1 MNSSFKQSE
10 TDRKVS
16 SMIMVG
22 TIAEVDYK
30 KARVRVKS
38 GDWISAWLPWNSMAG
53 GRVRNWRPPSK
64 DEQVMILSPSGMPEQ
79 GLVIPGLYSNQ
90 HKQANDD
97 KEYITATDYPDGA
110 REHYDHQDHSFVLNV
125 PSGGEIVLTIGETT
139 LTLKAD
145 GTTLKTP
152 KLFVDA
158 ENSTFTGNVLVEKT
172 LTYMQ
177 GLIGYGD
184 GGGGST
190 AMINGNIHVTGDVKS
205 QSNITASGDILAG
218 GANSNHHS
226 HP

>member
-16 SMIMVG
+16 SMMMVG
-22 TIAEVDYK
+22 TIEEIDYEN
-30 KARVRVKS
+30 ARVRVKS
-38 GDWISAWLPWNSMAG
+38 GEWVSAWLPWNASAG
-53 GRVRNWRPPSK
+53 GGVRNWRPPSK
-64 DEQVMILSPSGMPEQ
+64 GEQAMILSPSGMPEQ
-79 GLVIPGLYSNQ
+79 GMVISGFYSTQ
-90 HKQANDD
+90 HKFANDN
-97 KEYITATDYPDGA
+97 KANITATDFPDGA
-110 REHYDHQDHSFVLNV
+110 REHYDHDAHSFVLNV

-152 KLFVDA
+152 KLEVDA

-190 AMINGNIHVTGDVKS
+190 ATINGNMNISGNINS

-226 HP
+226 H